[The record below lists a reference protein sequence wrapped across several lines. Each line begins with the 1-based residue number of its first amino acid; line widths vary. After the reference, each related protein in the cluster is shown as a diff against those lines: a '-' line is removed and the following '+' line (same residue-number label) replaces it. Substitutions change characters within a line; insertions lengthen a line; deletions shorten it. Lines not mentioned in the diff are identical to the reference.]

1 MTKNLLVVSLAVLG
15 LLYLCFK
22 PQASAP
28 RVTELTGMAM
38 TVPYRVVI
46 GEKLSSDKIKTVQN
60 IVSAAFRQVD
70 SLYNQWNPES
80 EISKLNAA
88 AGGVDI
94 PISSE
99 MSHFLNLVDR
109 LVAVTGG
116 LFDPSVEPAVQMWKP
131 YLAAGITPSDEEV
144 AALRPLVG
152 WSHIHLKD
160 KHLTK
165 DSDQIKLNFDG
176 IAKGFGVDLLVYN
189 LVEAGF
195 TSVFV
200 EWGGEI
206 KVAGNHPD
214 NRPWRVYIS
223 GLQSSQV
230 KQALATVELVE
241 SALATS
247 GDYHQN
253 WSVLCPDGVSRT
265 YCHIINPV
273 TLQPV
278 EVRKSSIAS
287 ASVLTSTCAAADALA
302 TAAMVLENRTDVE
315 SWALVLQEHY
325 PSLQFWFAFRTM
337 SSNQS
342 R

>member
-1 MTKNLLVVSLAVLG
+1 MNRNLLLLSLVVLG

-22 PQASAP
+22 PQASP
-28 RVTELTGMAM
+28 SPTTELSGLAM
-38 TVPYRVVI
+38 TIPYRIVI
-46 GEKLSSDKIKTVQN
+46 GEKLSPEQIQTVQN
-60 IVSAAFRQVD
+60 IVSAAFSQVD
-70 SLYNQWNPES
+70 NLYNQWNPDS
-80 EISKLNAA
+80 EVSKLNAA
-88 AGGVDI
+88 AGGIEI
-94 PISSE
+94 PISQE
-99 MSHFLNLVDR
+99 MTHFLDLIDR
-109 LVAVTGG
+109 LVAITGG

-131 YLAAGITPSDEEV
+131 YLAMGTTPSDEEL
-144 AALRPLVG
+144 AALRPIVG

-160 KHLTK
+160 NLFKK
-165 DSDQIKLNFDG
+165 DNELVRLNFDG
-176 IAKGFGVDLLVYN
+176 VAKGFGVDLLVYN
-189 LVEAGF
+189 LVQAGF
-195 TSVFV
+195 SSVFV

-206 KVAGNHPD
+206 KVAGSHPD

-253 WSVLCPDGVSRT
+253 WSVLCPDGTSRT
-265 YCHIINPV
+265 YCHVINPV

-278 EVRKSSIAS
+278 EVRKNSIAS

-315 SWALVLQEHY
+315 SWALILQEQY
-325 PSLQFWFAFRTM
+325 PSLHFWFAYRG
-337 SSNQS
+337 
-342 R
+342 